1 MTQIS
6 MSAAPLRTS
15 LPLLRVNVSQR
26 KRLMALLVAPLMLAN
41 QAPDPVHLRATVDKL
56 VSFGTRHT
64 MSSAT
69 DPKRG
74 IGAARNWVAREFKTL
89 GLTVER
95 PSRTF
100 TGPRAPDG
108 VMIEDV
114 LGILPGERSDE
125 VLIVA
130 GHIDSRVTDVMDATS
145 DAPGANDD
153 GSGVAL
159 AMEAARLMAREK
171 HRATIVFAAL
181 SGEEQGLWGGTLL
194 AETAKAKGWKVAAM
208 LNNDIVGNSVGT
220 DGRRITNYVRVFS
233 EGNGLAQDLAALKG
247 VRQIGGEDDSPS
259 RALAKRIGAVATPG
273 PRRTPAGDIVVTADG
288 FGAML
293 IRRPDRFGRGGDHT
307 PMLEAGYPA
316 VRFTSAVE
324 NYDAQHHNLR
334 TEVIAQDYADRTKS
348 HVMQRVY
355 GDTADRMD
363 FRYLA
368 SVTALNLATLRG
380 LADAPLPPA
389 KLVLDGAVR
398 SDTTAT
404 WTAVEG
410 ATGYRLHWRRAD
422 KQDWTDS
429 RDVPV
434 GTTSVVL
441 PVVVDD
447 TFIGVSALGKGGA
460 ESLVTF
466 GGLK

>member
-1 MTQIS
+1 MLRVMNINATRSNRRPATPPEKAKSRQRRRYFRYFRAFAAIL
-6 MSAAPLRTS
+6 AAPL
-15 LPLLRVNVSQR
+15 
-26 KRLMALLVAPLMLAN
+26 ALAN
-41 QAPDPVHLRATVDKL
+41 QAPDPAQLRATVDKL

-64 MSSAT
+64 LSTTT

-74 IGAARNWVAREFKTL
+74 IGAARNWVAGEFRKL

-100 TGPRAPDG
+100 TGPRAPSG
-108 VMIEDV
+108 VVVEDV
-114 LGILPGERSDE
+114 LGILPGERGDE

-130 GHIDSRVTDVMDATS
+130 GHIDSRVTDVMDAAS

-159 AMEAARLMAREK
+159 VLEAARLMAREK

-220 DGRRITNYVRVFS
+220 DGRRLNNYVRVFS
-233 EGNGLAQDLAALKG
+233 EGIGLGQDLAALKG

-259 RALAKRIGAVATPG
+259 RALAKRVGMVASPGART
-273 PRRTPAGDIVVTADG
+273 TPAGDIVLAADG
-288 FGAML
+288 FGAL
-293 IRRPDRFGRGGDHT
+293 LVRRADRFGRGGDHT

-324 NYDAQHHNLR
+324 NYDAQHQDLR
-334 TEVIAQDYADRTKS
+334 TDNGK
-348 HVMQRVY
+348 VY

-363 FRYLA
+363 FPYLA
-368 SVTALNLATLRG
+368 NVTALNLATLRG
-380 LADAPLPPA
+380 LADAPPAPA

-404 WTAVEG
+404 WTAVDG
-410 ATGYRLHWRRAD
+410 ATGYRLRWRRAD
-422 KQDWTDS
+422 RQDWTDS
-429 RDVPV
+429 RDVPA

-447 TFIGVSALGKGGA
+447 NFIGVSALAKSGA